1 MAHPG
6 GRPTKLTE
14 ELIEQAHAYV
24 DRTKSIGTQEF
35 LPTIEGLALELGIRR
50 ETVHA
55 WANSG
60 ESPAEVDGSINPL
73 HEEFSNIVDKLRA
86 AQAQKLIQNSLLG
99 RYNST
104 IAKLILSG
112 KHGYVEQQSVDH
124 TTKGKEMPAP
134 ILGGAT
140 SVPSDSSDT

>member
-6 GRPTKLTE
+6 GRPTKLTP
-14 ELIEQAHAYV
+14 ELIEKARAYV
-24 DRTKSIGTQEF
+24 DDTQNISIHKL

-55 WANSG
+55 WANAG
-60 ESPAEVDGSINPL
+60 DVADDVDAEVDSL
-73 HEEFSNIVDKLRA
+73 HKEFSNIVSNLRG

-99 RYNST
+99 RYNPT

-112 KHGYVEQQSVDH
+112 KHNYVEKSEVDQNVNGNV
-124 TTKGKEMPAP
+124 TF
-134 ILGGAT
+134 IND
-140 SVPSDSSDT
+140 VPRPRSD